1 MQREWVWHNAAADV
15 SSVDYEV
22 VLTLM
27 FQKLRGV
34 QHKSTLWLIHSLRSN
49 NSQRHKLT
57 NLKAYQVTSS
67 PTQNLINSNAYQL
80 KSSPIQKLN
89 NSIVHQLPKTPT
101 HKPINPS
108 TYQPTNLPTHGLTN
122 SRTHQP
128 THTPTSLWPS
138 KALLRFAFNPLR
150 QVQKIIFTTFFG
162 FILADCTYFLLY
174 RALFAIHLKE
184 QVNDDK

>member
-1 MQREWVWHNAAADV
+1 MFEFVSWCACELMSLWVDALV
-15 SSVDYEV
+15 SWYTCE
-22 VLTLM
+22 
-27 FQKLRGV
+27 
-34 QHKSTLWLIHSLRSN
+34 LIHLWVFGLRTNEYKNSRVRALKCSLPHTIKSLRV
-49 NSQRHKLT
+49 HK
-57 NLKAYQVTSS
+57 
-67 PTQNLINSNAYQL
+67 LINSLTHQLTNSPTYQL
-80 KSSPIQKLN
+80 TNSPT
-89 NSIVHQLPKTPT
+89 HQL
-101 HKPINPS
+101 
-108 TYQPTNLPTHGLTN
+108 TNLPTHGLTN

-150 QVQKIIFTTFFG
+150 QVQKIIFTTSFG